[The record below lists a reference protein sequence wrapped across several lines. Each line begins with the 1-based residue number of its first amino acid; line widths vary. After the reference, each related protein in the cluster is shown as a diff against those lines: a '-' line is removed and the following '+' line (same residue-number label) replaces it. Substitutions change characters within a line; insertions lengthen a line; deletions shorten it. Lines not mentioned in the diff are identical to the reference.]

1 MQRGSTRKWLV
12 GVLVFFNLIAIVGC
26 QNSLSGPF
34 QDVGTLTDLVVRQ
47 GAWGV
52 PTRTEVRTTQGVY
65 IILGTASAPF
75 HAAVRTT
82 KERGGY
88 LCIDGV
94 PTCYQL
100 DRNRN

>member
-1 MQRGSTRKWLV
+1 MQMGQTRKWLA

-26 QNSLSGPF
+26 QEPLSGPF

-65 IILGTASAPF
+65 IILGTVSAPF
-75 HAAVRTT
+75 NAAVRIT
-82 KERGGY
+82 KESGGY

-94 PTCYQL
+94 PTCQQL
-100 DRNRN
+100 DSNRN